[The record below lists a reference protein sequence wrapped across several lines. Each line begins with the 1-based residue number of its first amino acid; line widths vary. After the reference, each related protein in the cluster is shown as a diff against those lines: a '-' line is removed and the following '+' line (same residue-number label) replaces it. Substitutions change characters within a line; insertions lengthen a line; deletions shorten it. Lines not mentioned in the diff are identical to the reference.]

1 MHTDK
6 DPEEA
11 LAAIRQR
18 TSDPIAR
25 FLDAAIASRMGE
37 PSDASSGKPAAP
49 WTISPARVLRPV
61 RRAVEWGIAILSKTS
76 ARRPRRL
83 HTRSRDE

>member
-1 MHTDK
+1 MHTDN

-25 FLDAAIASRMGE
+25 FLDAAIASRMRE
-37 PSDASSGKPAAP
+37 PADASSRDPATRCA
-49 WTISPARVLRPV
+49 ISPARVLRPV
-61 RRAVEWGIAILSKTS
+61 RQAVAWGLARLSRKIG
-76 ARRPRRL
+76 RRPRRFD
-83 HTRSRDE
+83 TRSRGE